1 MAYINFSLD
10 ELQQKFGIKNQIRS
24 LFAPMTPIK
33 LSEWLKTTFEN
44 AADLPTRTEKAKS
57 ESIIFPLLME
67 LRNNNDKFFTI
78 YSGDNLNV
86 NEKEGLNGECDFILA
101 KDIHTF
107 NINYPILALVEA
119 KNSDIAA
126 GVPQCA
132 AQMLGAKIFNE
143 QKNTPLSVI
152 YGCVTTGNDWKFL
165 QLIDNQIIIDKRTY
179 YFNEIEEILAVF
191 QHIINIFREELK

>member
-1 MAYINFSLD
+1 MAYRNFSLD
-10 ELQQKFGIKNQIRS
+10 DLQQKFGIRNQIRS
-24 LFAPMTPIK
+24 LFAPMTPIT
-33 LSEWLKTTFEN
+33 LSEWLKITFEN
-44 AADLPTRTEKAKS
+44 AADLPTHTEKAKS

-67 LRNNNDKFFTI
+67 LRNNNNKFFTI

-86 NEKEGLNGECDFILA
+86 NEKEGLNEECDFILA
-101 KDIHTF
+101 KDMHTF

-132 AQMLGAKIFNE
+132 AQMLGAKLFNE
-143 QKNTPLSVI
+143 QKNTPVSVI

-191 QHIINIFREELK
+191 QHIIEIFRKELK

>member
-1 MAYINFSLD
+1 MAYRNFTLD
-10 ELQQKFGIKNQIRS
+10 DLEQKFGIKNQIIS
-24 LFAPMTPIK
+24 LFSSMTPIK
-33 LSEWLKTTFEN
+33 LSEWLKITFEN

-57 ESIIFPLLME
+57 ESIIFPFLME

-78 YSGDNLNV
+78 YSGDNLNA
-86 NEKEGLNGECDFILA
+86 NDKEGLNGECDFILA
-101 KDIHTF
+101 KDMHTF

-126 GVPQCA
+126 GIPQCA
-132 AQMLGAKIFNE
+132 AQMLGTKLFNE
-143 QKNTPLSVI
+143 QKNTPVSVV

-165 QLIDNQIIIDKRTY
+165 KLFDNQIFIDKRTY

-191 QHIINIFREELK
+191 QHIIEIFREELK

>member
-1 MAYINFSLD
+1 MAYRNFSLD
-10 ELQQKFGIKNQIRS
+10 DLQQKFGIKNQIKS
-24 LFAPMTPIK
+24 LFAPMPPIN
-33 LSEWLKTTFEN
+33 LSEWLKITFEN

-78 YSGDNLNV
+78 YSGDNLNA
-86 NEKEGLNGECDFILA
+86 NEKEGLNGECGFILA
-101 KDIHTF
+101 KDMHTF

-132 AQMLGAKIFNE
+132 AQMLGAKLFNE
-143 QKNTPLSVI
+143 QKNTPVSVI
-152 YGCVTTGNDWKFL
+152 YGCVTTRNFYNL
-165 QLIDNQIIIDKRTY
+165 LIIK
-179 YFNEIEEILAVF
+179 L
-191 QHIINIFREELK
+191 L